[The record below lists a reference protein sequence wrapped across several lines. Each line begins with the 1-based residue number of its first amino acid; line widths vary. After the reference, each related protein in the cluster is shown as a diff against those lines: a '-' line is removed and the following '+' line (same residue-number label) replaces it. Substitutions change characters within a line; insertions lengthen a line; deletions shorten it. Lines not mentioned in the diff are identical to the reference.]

1 MTTDA
6 ECLRTLSD
14 VLTALKLNDFI
25 IRVNHLNL
33 LKGIL
38 TASGISQEQIPAAL
52 SCLKKVDGMI
62 VLCEM
67 LFYIC
72 VFHCPLQSED
82 HSKDL
87 VASGFPHDVVE
98 RAVGYMKCKGDH
110 SLIDELKQLEAL
122 MNVGIFKKSLSEMS
136 KLLEFCEVFEVPLDK
151 VCVHKILYLFDLL
164 YICT

>member
-1 MTTDA
+1 MQDFDIAGESDLMTTDA

-38 TASGISQEQIPAAL
+38 TASGISQERIPAAL

-67 LFYIC
+67 LFYMC
-72 VFHCPLQSED
+72 FPLPIT
-82 HSKDL
+82 
-87 VASGFPHDVVE
+87 V
-98 RAVGYMKCKGDH
+98 
-110 SLIDELKQLEAL
+110 
-122 MNVGIFKKSLSEMS
+122 
-136 KLLEFCEVFEVPLDK
+136 
-151 VCVHKILYLFDLL
+151 
-164 YICT
+164 